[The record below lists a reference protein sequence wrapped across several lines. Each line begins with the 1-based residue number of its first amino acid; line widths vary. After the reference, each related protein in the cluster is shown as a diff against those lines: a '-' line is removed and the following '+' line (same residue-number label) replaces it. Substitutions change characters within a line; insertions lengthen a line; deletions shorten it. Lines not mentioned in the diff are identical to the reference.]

1 MKMKNL
7 LLISLFTLLS
17 MSIKAQTGD
26 NLYEAMQNLEYDKA
40 ETISLN
46 ILKEKVKDNSSKELI
61 DQSYA
66 HYSLGL
72 IYSLKS
78 HNKFNIKESYFH
90 LEQSKLIV
98 EKVITIDDSKDN
110 RKFANSLI
118 KQANSNLNFLIKN
131 YPELAKNVLLG
142 NDNNTAVEK
151 EKISVS
157 SNFGQKIENVTIVAD
172 GAAASKEKALTN
184 ALRNS
189 IEKAFG
195 AFISSSTKIE
205 NEILLYDEIVS
216 VAKGSIVSYSKI
228 GEIKD
233 PSSNEWTTTISA
245 VVSPSKIIEFS
256 KSKGIEVE
264 FKGSVFAQ
272 NILIEKFYK
281 DQEPIIIKNFISG
294 INWKRIYDYKLSI
307 GEPEL
312 HSGVSVIERRAKFF
326 EVSNGLHITSKTTR
340 NFSYFNTE
348 DRNNSIEPYDG
359 TYYIPIRLNL
369 EKTLYFDQLI
379 DQYIQLLSKIAIS
392 TVPNA
397 KYDRLES
404 PKIKIYESKFGST
417 YTPENSELYSI
428 RGRNYNIEPT
438 FRNQE
443 SAKLIEEFKSK
454 LKNAYEGQIIL
465 SSLKTNL
472 GKFED
477 YLFLP
482 PSYKCGA
489 TKSILNGRTT
499 ICTEDYITQ
508 DGASAYFD
516 GEFHLLSFFP
526 ESMKNSSII
535 ILNVGS
541 TDKLQE
547 IKNIKLEL

>member
-1 MKMKNL
+1 MKNL
-7 LLISLFTLLS
+7 LLISLFALLS
-17 MSIKAQTGD
+17 MSIKAQTAD
-26 NLYEAMQNLEYDKA
+26 DLYEAMQNLEYDKA

-46 ILKEKVKDNSSKELI
+46 IIKQEIDYKTAKSLI
-61 DQSYA
+61 DHSYA
-66 HYSLGL
+66 HYSLGV
-72 IYSLKS
+72 IYSYKRY
-78 HNKFNIKESYFH
+78 NKFNFNDSYNH
-90 LEQSKLIV
+90 LLQSKLII
-98 EKVITIDDSKDN
+98 EKGNALNDSKGN
-110 RKFANSLI
+110 KKFANSLI
-118 KQANSNLNFLIKN
+118 KQANSQIDFLTKN
-131 YPELAKNVLLG
+131 YQELANNVIPAIVNNNVL
-142 NDNNTAVEK
+142 EK
-151 EKISVS
+151 EKISTS
-157 SNFGQKIENVTIVAD
+157 SNFGQKIENVIIVAD
-172 GAAASKEKALTN
+172 GSAANKEKALTN

-195 AFISSSTKIE
+195 AFISTSTKIE

-281 DQEPIIIKNFISG
+281 DQEPIIIKNFISS
-294 INWKRIYDYKLSI
+294 INWKRIYDYKLAI

-312 HSGVSVIERRAKFF
+312 HSGVSVIESRQKFF
-326 EVSNGLHITSKTTR
+326 EVSNGLHIKSNTTR

-348 DRNNSIEPYDG
+348 DRNNSIAPYDG

-379 DQYIQLLSKIAIS
+379 DQYIQLLSKVAIS
-392 TVPNA
+392 TVRLA

-404 PKIKIYESKFGST
+404 PKIKLYESKFGST

-428 RGRNYNIEPT
+428 KGRDYNIEPT

-454 LKNAYEGQIIL
+454 FKNAYEGQIIL
-465 SSLKTNL
+465 TSLKTNL

-477 YLFLP
+477 YIFLR
-482 PSYKCGA
+482 PSYSCGA
-489 TKSILNGRTT
+489 TRATM
-499 ICTEDYITQ
+499 CAEDYITQ
-508 DGASAYFD
+508 DGAIGSFHR
-516 GEFHLLSFFP
+516 EFPLLSFFP

-541 TDKLQE
+541 IDKLQE